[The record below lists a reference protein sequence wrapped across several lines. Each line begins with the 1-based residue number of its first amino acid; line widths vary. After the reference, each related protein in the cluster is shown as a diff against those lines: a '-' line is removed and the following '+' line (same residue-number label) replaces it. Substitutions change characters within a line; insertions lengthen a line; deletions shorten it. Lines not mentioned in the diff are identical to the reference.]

1 MIHSSRV
8 KRKDK
13 NTLIK
18 DGEKEIENPA
28 LIRAG

>member
-1 MIHSSRV
+1 MIYSSRV

-13 NTLIK
+13 NTLIQ
-18 DGEKEIENPA
+18 DGEKEIEKTA